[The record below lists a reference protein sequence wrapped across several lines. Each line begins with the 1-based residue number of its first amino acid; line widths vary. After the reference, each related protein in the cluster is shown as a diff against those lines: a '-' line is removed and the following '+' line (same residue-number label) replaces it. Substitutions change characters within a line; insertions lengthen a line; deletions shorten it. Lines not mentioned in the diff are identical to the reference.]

1 MPWTKKIKTEWIVKS
16 INDESVEWAK
26 EFAEYLTSNYDNT
39 KPLTTSQ
46 LRRFFGHLKQIQ
58 SDWDKLKSEI
68 PMLKPQLAYAVG
80 RDMKSGRDQTKIRD
94 FYEVIVD
101 GLKSVDQNDKNTYNR
116 FVSLIESIVAYHKFH
131 GGQ

>member
-1 MPWTKKIKTEWIVKS
+1 MPFSEPFEKSWITESFNDKSVDWTCKF
-16 INDESVEWAK
+16 AK
-26 EFAEYLTSNYDNT
+26 HLVSYDDGT
-39 KPLTTSQ
+39 KPLTSSQ
-46 LRRFFGHLKQIQ
+46 LRKFFGHLKQIQ
-58 SDWDKLKSEI
+58 ADWDKLKNEI

-80 RDMKSGRDQTKIRD
+80 RDMKNGRDQTKIRD
-94 FYEVIVD
+94 FYDIIVD